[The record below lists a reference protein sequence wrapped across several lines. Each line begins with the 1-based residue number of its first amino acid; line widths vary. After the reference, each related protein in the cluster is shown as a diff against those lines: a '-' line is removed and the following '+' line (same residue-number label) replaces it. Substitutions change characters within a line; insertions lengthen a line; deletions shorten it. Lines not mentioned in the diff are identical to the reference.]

1 MSAPTR
7 DRARSDEVKLR
18 NLVHIHPFAGPMV
31 ATNTQGLI
39 KRLGP
44 GVITGAADDDP
55 SGIATYSQAGAHA
68 GFGLLWTVVLTW
80 PLMVAVQ
87 SVSARIGRVTGR
99 GLAANMCRSFPRPVV
114 LGAVLMLFIANT
126 INIGADLAAMGAAVA
141 LLVGWGQVVFT
152 VLFAIASVLAIVFI
166 PYSRYVGFLKYLTF
180 SLFAYVGV
188 VFSADLDWRAIGAGA
203 LLPKFAFD
211 KETLTLVV
219 ALLGTTISPYLFFW
233 QSSQEVE
240 DEEADDEAG
249 PLKQN
254 PEQAPRELTRIGWE
268 TGIGMAMSNLVAF
281 FIMLTT
287 AATLN
292 ANGKTDIESTQQ
304 AAEALRPIAGEAAFL
319 LFSLGIIGTGLL
331 AVPVLAGSAAYA
343 LGEVRRWKVGLEHHH
358 SEARPFYLTI
368 AAAILAGL
376 GVVLLPIDPIKAL
389 IWSAVLNGVIV
400 VPIIG
405 AMMIVASRREIMG
418 QFTATL
424 WQRVLGWLT
433 LALMA
438 AAAVGMF
445 VLM

>member
-1 MSAPTR
+1 
-7 DRARSDEVKLR
+7 
-18 NLVHIHPFAGPMV
+18 MV
-31 ATNTQGLI
+31 ATNNQGLI

-55 SGIATYSQAGAHA
+55 SGIATYSQAGAQA

-99 GLAANMCRSFPRPVV
+99 GLAANMCRAFPRPVV
-114 LGAVLMLFIANT
+114 LGAVLLLFVANT
-126 INIGADLAAMGAAVA
+126 INIGADLAAMGAALAMV
-141 LLVGWGQVVFT
+141 VGWGQVAFT
-152 VLFAIASVLAIVFI
+152 FLFALVSVLAIIFI

-188 VFSADLDWRAIGAGA
+188 VFTAQIDWRAVGVGA
-203 LLPKFAFD
+203 LVPKFALD
-211 KETLTLVV
+211 KDTVMLIV
-219 ALLGTTISPYLFFW
+219 AILGTTISPYLFFW

-240 DEEADDEAG
+240 EEEGDAEAG
-249 PLKQN
+249 PLTER

-268 TGIGMAMSNLVAF
+268 TGIGMAVSNLVAF
-281 FIMLTT
+281 FIILTT

-304 AAEALRPIAGEAAFL
+304 AAEALRPIAGDAAFL

-343 LGEVRRWKVGLEHHH
+343 LGEVRNWRIGLEHTFG
-358 SEARPFYLTI
+358 EARPFYITI
-368 AAAILAGL
+368 AVAIMAGL

-400 VPIIG
+400 VPIIA
-405 AMMIVASRREIMG
+405 AMMIVACRRDIMG
-418 QFTATL
+418 AFTANV

-433 LALMA
+433 LVLMA
-438 AAAVGMF
+438 AAALGMF